1 MVGGE
6 GSGGKSNVSIAPWQ
20 VDDLDLGKQKSLL
33 ATVRHL
39 PSPHPLPKDLYVL
52 PSRARHRG
60 GLDDQIRLC
69 KHSMFSEPSSLN
81 PGKQR

>member
-1 MVGGE
+1 MFHVSLAPGQVG
-6 GSGGKSNVSIAPWQ
+6 
-20 VDDLDLGKQKSLL
+20 DLGFGKQNVPAGHHQTPPTCPKS
-33 ATVRHL
+33 
-39 PSPHPLPKDLYVL
+39 LYVL